1 MLESDMARMHFLPDW
16 KGIWRFLRDGS
27 SDWKPKILALL
38 AIVYLLWPIDFLP
51 DLAPIIGWLD
61 DLGLV
66 GIATWYLVNAS
77 AQHSKRIGKGD

>member
-1 MLESDMARMHFLPDW
+1 MLDRIMPRMHFLPDW

-27 SDWKPKILALL
+27 SDWKPKVLALL
-38 AIVYLLWPIDFLP
+38 AIAYLLWPIDFLP

-61 DLGLV
+61 DLGFV
-66 GIATWYLVNAS
+66 GIATWYLVSAS